1 VPSFATC
8 TVTEVLSSRVG
19 LQRVLL
25 DDGAKAFV
33 LTDLIGDVA
42 VGDEVVVNTTGV
54 ELGLGSGGWHVVHWN
69 LSRQTWGTPGR
80 GHVMKLRYTSL
91 QADTGAGE
99 EVHGELSDD
108 LGGMPVVVGTVHSQV
123 PGVAATVKH
132 LWPECRVAYVMTD
145 GAALP
150 IAYSDLV
157 DGLRERALVDGTVT
171 VGHAFGGDVEA
182 VNVPAA
188 LTLARHAL
196 RADIVVVAM
205 GPGVV
210 GTGTRLGTTAL
221 EAVPAL
227 DAVAALGGRPVLCVR
242 VSTEDSRHR
251 HQGVSH
257 HSRTVLD
264 LVRSPVDVALPAD
277 LTPALGDQPRHRVTI
292 VEPPDVGRLLDAHGL
307 RVTTMG
313 RGAERE
319 PGFFAACGAAGM
331 RAVEL
336 AERAP
341 GNGQP
346 VP

>member
-8 TVTEVLSSRVG
+8 TVTEVLSARVG

-33 LTDLIGDVA
+33 LTELIGDVA
-42 VGDEVVVNTTGV
+42 VGDEVLVNTTGV

-69 LSRQTWGTPGR
+69 LSRQAWGTPGP

-99 EVHGELSDD
+99 EVHGELPDD

-132 LWPECRVAYVMTD
+132 LWPESRVAYVMTD

-150 IAYSDLV
+150 LAYSDV
-157 DGLRERALVDGTVT
+157 VHDLRERGLIDSTVT

-182 VNVPAA
+182 LNVPAA
-188 LTLARHAL
+188 LALARHAL
-196 RADIVVVAM
+196 HADISVVAM

-221 EAVPAL
+221 EAAPAL
-227 DAVAALGGRPVLCVR
+227 DAAAALGGQPVLCAR

-264 LVRSPVDVALPAD
+264 LVRSPVDVALPAHAA
-277 LTPALGDQPRHRVTI
+277 PALGDQPRHRVTI
-292 VEPPDVGRLLDAHGL
+292 IEPPDVGRLLDDHGL

-313 RGAERE
+313 RGTERE
-319 PGFFAACGAAGM
+319 PGFFAACGAAGV

-336 AERAP
+336 AHRSP
-341 GNGQP
+341 GSGRSNP
-346 VP
+346 

>member
-1 VPSFATC
+1 MPSFATC
-8 TVTEVLSSRVG
+8 VVSAVISSRAG
-19 LQRVLL
+19 LQRVAL

-33 LTDLIGDVA
+33 LTDLVGDVA
-42 VGDEVVVNTTGV
+42 VGDRVIVNTTGV

-69 LSRQTWGTPGR
+69 LSRPHWGQAGP

-91 QADTGAGE
+91 QVDTGAGE
-99 EVHGELSDD
+99 EVHGELPDD

-132 LWPECRVAYVMTD
+132 LWPEARVAYVMTD

-157 DGLRERALVDGTVT
+157 HALRGSGLLDGTVT
-171 VGHAFGGDVEA
+171 MGHAFGGDIEA
-182 VNVPAA
+182 LNVHAA
-188 LTLARHAL
+188 LALARHAL
-196 RADIVVVAM
+196 RADVAVVAM

-221 EAVPAL
+221 EAAPAL
-227 DAVAALGGRPVLCVR
+227 DGAASLGGQPVLCAR
-242 VSTEDSRHR
+242 VSTADARHR

-257 HSRTVLD
+257 HTRTVLD
-264 LVRSPVDVALPAD
+264 LVRSSVDVALPAD
-277 LTPALGDQPRHRVTI
+277 LVDALGEQPRHRLSVI
-292 VEPPDVGRLLDAHGL
+292 QPPDVGRLLDDAGL

-313 RGAERE
+313 RGAEQE
-319 PGFFAACGAAGM
+319 PGFFAACGSAGV

-336 AERAP
+336 AKSGSDPDRSDS
-341 GNGQP
+341 
-346 VP
+346 